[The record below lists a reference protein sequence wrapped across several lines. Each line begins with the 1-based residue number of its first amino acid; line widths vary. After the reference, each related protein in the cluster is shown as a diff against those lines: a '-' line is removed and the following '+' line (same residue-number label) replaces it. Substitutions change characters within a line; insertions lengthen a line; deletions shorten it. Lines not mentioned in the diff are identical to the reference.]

1 MYHIPGYSGFVPG
14 VQAENIFSDT
24 FARTTAK
31 AETIRDR
38 QRPDEVSLKIENIG
52 PYGKNGEMI
61 LPSDPPKPPA
71 LRSGEMETTRPDGP
85 NKHSKHLPG
94 YTGFIAGVESE
105 SIFGM
110 TFGHASHVAIEGK
123 ALPRAA
129 SSGGR

>member
-1 MYHIPGYSGFVPG
+1 MYHIPGYSGRVPG

-61 LPSDPPKPPA
+61 LPSDPPMAAGAPLGRDGDDAPRRPEQA
-71 LRSGEMETTRPDGP
+71 LEARPGTP
-85 NKHSKHLPG
+85 
-94 YTGFIAGVESE
+94 
-105 SIFGM
+105 
-110 TFGHASHVAIEGK
+110 
-123 ALPRAA
+123 A
-129 SSGGR
+129 SSPASSPSRSSG